1 MDLFKL
7 VGTIAID
14 TANAEKSLNDV
25 HKQVADTEKAVSEG
39 CDKVKQSS
47 EKAGNSATK
56 AGKTAEE
63 AGKKAKKAGEDAGKG
78 GRESEKSGNKWA
90 EFGKKIEKAGTK
102 VTGIGKKIEKAGDAV
117 GKVGKK
123 FAPLSAAAAGTLT
136 AVTKGASDFQN
147 GMAKMSTLFD
157 TSQVSVQKL
166 SKEFLN
172 LSNETG
178 KSAVEL
184 TEAGYQALSASVP
197 VEKLGGFIRTS
208 ANMAKVG
215 FTDTATSVDLLS
227 TAVNAYGLEADQADS
242 IANKL
247 VNTQNLGKTSVNE
260 LASSMGIVIPTAA
273 GMNVNLDQLCT
284 MYTLMTKQGIAT
296 AESTTY
302 MNSMLNELGD
312 SGTDVGKVLK
322 EKTGKSFQDLMKDG
336 KTTGDALK
344 ILKDYSKETGTAFN
358 ELWSSQEAGKAA
370 MALLNDS
377 AGDFNETMGSM
388 ANVADLVGQG
398 LEKMNTPSAK
408 MAKALNRIKNSGIE
422 LGSVLLTTV
431 APYVEQFTKKV
442 EELTE
447 KFNKMPDSQKKMV
460 LVMLAVVASISPVL
474 AIMGKLIKVFADG
487 PIAVGNLMKGFGKLQ
502 TAIAGINAPVVTIV
516 AVIAV
521 LVAAFTHLWN
531 TNENFRNNMI
541 AIWDQIRDKISSF
554 VDNVKERFAGLNI
567 SFADIV
573 SALKAIWDGFCEIL
587 APVFEGAFAALADT
601 ITTVCDVLIGIL
613 DTFIGLFTGNWE
625 QCWTGIQ
632 EVFGGIWEGIK
643 AVLTD
648 VLESLK
654 GVLDTFLGW
663 FGTDLDTAWADI
675 TATVESVWNGITDF
689 FTSVWEGIKNVFET
703 VVNGISDFLTSA
715 WESITSSIQNVWDGI
730 VNTVSAV
737 WETIKNVVQVGIMF
751 VGEIISAAIQI
762 ITIPWMFIWENC
774 KEYITAAWEFIKNAV
789 STALESISNTISD
802 IWNAIVGFISPILET
817 LKNVFVTIWQAIET
831 EVANSINRM
840 VSIITTVWSA
850 VSGTISAILSVIASI
865 FSTVW
870 NGITSVVSSVLST
883 IQSVVSSVLS
893 AMRGVVSSVLNAIL
907 STVKSI
913 MNSIKSTMTS
923 VWNGIKSVVS
933 SAINGIK
940 SVISSGLHVAGSVV
954 SSVLS
959 GIKSKFSSVWN
970 GIKSVV
976 SSAINHIKSAM
987 NFSWSLPKLKL
998 PHPKIEGKFSLD
1010 PPSVPHF
1017 SIDWYAKA
1025 MDAGMIMNRPTVFGY
1040 DAVSNKLMAGGEA
1053 GSETVVGTQSLMNMI
1068 QDAVNNSGNRDDGAI
1083 QALLEA
1089 IYNWMRNGGLYKLMI
1104 DVLTNGV
1111 ELEFDNREIARL
1123 VKKYA

>member
-78 GRESEKSGNKWA
+78 GQESEKSGNKWA

-197 VEKLGGFIRTS
+197 VEKLGSFIRTS

-260 LASSMGIVIPTAA
+260 LASSMGKVIPTAA

-344 ILKDYSKETGTAFN
+344 ILKDYSKETGKAFN
-358 ELWSSQEAGKAA
+358 ELWGSQEAGKAA

-502 TAIAGINAPVVTIV
+502 TAIAGINAPVVAIV

-541 AIWDQIRDKISSF
+541 AIWDQIRGKISSF
-554 VDNVKERFAGLNI
+554 VDNVKERFSGLNI
-567 SFADIV
+567 SFEDIV
-573 SALKAIWDGFCEIL
+573 STLKAIWDGFCEIL

-648 VLESLK
+648 VLEALK
-654 GVLDTFLGW
+654 GVIDTFLGW
-663 FGTDLDTAWADI
+663 FGTDLDTVWSEI
-675 TATVESVWNGITDF
+675 TSTVESVWNGIVDF
-689 FTSVWEGIKNVFET
+689 FASVW
-703 VVNGISDFLTSA
+703 NGITSA
-715 WESITSSIQNVWDGI
+715 ASS
-730 VNTVSAV
+730 A
-737 WETIKNVVQVGIMF
+737 WETIKNVITVAIMLI
-751 VGEIISAAIQI
+751 GEIISAAVQI
-762 ITIPWMFIWENC
+762 ISLPWRFIWENC
-774 KEYITAAWEFIKNAV
+774 KEYIIAAWETIKNV
-789 STALESISNTISD
+789 ISSALNTISSV
-802 IWNAIVGFISPILET
+802 ISAGWNAI
-817 LKNVFVTIWQAIET
+817 
-831 EVANSINRM
+831 
-840 VSIITTVWSA
+840 SA
-850 VSGTISAILSVIASI
+850 VVSPVIDTIINIVSSGWNLIS
-865 FSTVW
+865 
-870 NGITSVVSSVLST
+870 SVVSNVAQGIL
-883 IQSVVSSVLS
+883 
-893 AMRGVVSSVLNAIL
+893 GVVSSVW
-907 STVKSI
+907 
-913 MNSIKSTMTS
+913 NSIS
-923 VWNGIKSVVS
+923 GVVS
-933 SAINGIK
+933 SVMGTISSVMSSGWNAAKGVVTSAISGIR
-940 SVISSGLHVAGSVV
+940 SVISSGLHSASSVV

-959 GIKSKFSSVWN
+959 GIKSRFSNIWN
-970 GIKSVV
+970 GCKSVV

-1089 IYNWMRNGGLYKLMI
+1089 IYNWMRNGGLYTLLI
-1104 DVLTNGV
+1104 DALTNGV
-1111 ELEFDNREIARL
+1111 EVEFDNREIARL

>member
-14 TANAEKSLNDV
+14 TVNAEKSLNDV

-78 GRESEKSGNKWA
+78 GQESEKSGNKWA

-260 LASSMGIVIPTAA
+260 LASSMGKVIPTAA

-502 TAIAGINAPVVTIV
+502 TAIAGINAPVVAIV

-554 VDNVKERFAGLNI
+554 VDNVKERFSGLNI
-567 SFADIV
+567 SFEDIV
-573 SALKAIWDGFCEIL
+573 STLKAIWDGFCEIL
-587 APVFEGAFAALADT
+587 APVFEGAFVALADT

-648 VLESLK
+648 VLEALK
-654 GVLDTFLGW
+654 GVIDTFLGW
-663 FGTDLDTAWADI
+663 FGTDLDTVWSEI
-675 TATVESVWNGITDF
+675 TSTVESVWNGIVDF
-689 FTSVWEGIKNVFET
+689 FASVWNEI
-703 VVNGISDFLTSA
+703 TSA
-715 WESITSSIQNVWDGI
+715 ASS
-730 VNTVSAV
+730 A
-737 WETIKNVVQVGIMF
+737 WETIKNVITVAIMLI
-751 VGEIISAAIQI
+751 GEIISAAVQI
-762 ITIPWMFIWENC
+762 ISLPWRFIWENC
-774 KEYITAAWEFIKNAV
+774 KEYIIAAWETIKNV
-789 STALESISNTISD
+789 ISSALNTISSV
-802 IWNAIVGFISPILET
+802 ISAGWNAI
-817 LKNVFVTIWQAIET
+817 
-831 EVANSINRM
+831 
-840 VSIITTVWSA
+840 SA
-850 VSGTISAILSVIASI
+850 VVSPVIDTIINIVSSGWNLIS
-865 FSTVW
+865 
-870 NGITSVVSSVLST
+870 SVVSNVAQGIL
-883 IQSVVSSVLS
+883 
-893 AMRGVVSSVLNAIL
+893 GVVSSVW
-907 STVKSI
+907 
-913 MNSIKSTMTS
+913 NSIS
-923 VWNGIKSVVS
+923 GVVS
-933 SAINGIK
+933 SVMGTISSVMSSGWNAAKGVVTSAISGIR
-940 SVISSGLHVAGSVV
+940 SVISSGLHSASSVV

-959 GIKSKFSSVWN
+959 GIKSRFSNIWN
-970 GIKSVV
+970 GCKSVV

-1089 IYNWMRNGGLYKLMI
+1089 IYNWMRNGGLYTLLI
-1104 DVLTNGV
+1104 DALTNGV
-1111 ELEFDNREIARL
+1111 EVEFDNREIARL

>member
-78 GRESEKSGNKWA
+78 GQESEKSGNKWA

-157 TSQVSVQKL
+157 TSQVSVKKL

-260 LASSMGIVIPTAA
+260 LASSMGKVIPTAA

-388 ANVADLVGQG
+388 AKVADLVGQG

-502 TAIAGINAPVVTIV
+502 TAIAGINAPVLTIV

-521 LVAAFTHLWN
+521 LVSAFTHLWN

-648 VLESLK
+648 VLEALK
-654 GVLDTFLGW
+654 GVIDTFLGW
-663 FGTDLDTAWADI
+663 FGTDLDTVWSEI
-675 TATVESVWNGITDF
+675 TSTVESVWNGIVDF
-689 FTSVWEGIKNVFET
+689 FASVWNEI
-703 VVNGISDFLTSA
+703 TSA
-715 WESITSSIQNVWDGI
+715 ASS
-730 VNTVSAV
+730 A
-737 WETIKNVVQVGIMF
+737 WETIKNVITVAIMLI
-751 VGEIISAAIQI
+751 GEIISAAVQI
-762 ITIPWMFIWENC
+762 ISLPWRFIWENC
-774 KEYITAAWEFIKNAV
+774 KEYIIAAWETIKNV
-789 STALESISNTISD
+789 ISSALNTISSV
-802 IWNAIVGFISPILET
+802 ISAGWNAI
-817 LKNVFVTIWQAIET
+817 
-831 EVANSINRM
+831 
-840 VSIITTVWSA
+840 SA
-850 VSGTISAILSVIASI
+850 VVTPVIDTIINIVSSGWNLIS
-865 FSTVW
+865 
-870 NGITSVVSSVLST
+870 SVVSNVAQGIL
-883 IQSVVSSVLS
+883 
-893 AMRGVVSSVLNAIL
+893 GVVSSVW
-907 STVKSI
+907 
-913 MNSIKSTMTS
+913 NSIS
-923 VWNGIKSVVS
+923 GVVS
-933 SAINGIK
+933 SVMGTISSVMSSGWNAAKGVVTSAISGIR
-940 SVISSGLHVAGSVV
+940 SVISSGLHSASSVV

-959 GIKSKFSSVWN
+959 GIKSRFSNIWN
-970 GIKSVV
+970 GCKSVV

-1025 MDAGMIMNRPTVFGY
+1025 MDAGMIMNKPTVFGY
-1040 DAVSNKLMAGGEA
+1040 DAVSNSFMAGGEA

-1068 QDAVNNSGNRDDGAI
+1068 QDAVNNSGNRDDGAV
-1083 QALLEA
+1083 QTLLEA

-1111 ELEFDNREIARL
+1111 ELELDNREIARL
-1123 VKKYA
+1123 VRKYA

>member
-260 LASSMGIVIPTAA
+260 LASSMGKVIPTAA

-431 APYVEQFTKKV
+431 APYIEQFTKKV

-487 PIAVGNLMKGFGKLQ
+487 PIAVLLSESG
-502 TAIAGINAPVVTIV
+502 
-516 AVIAV
+516 VI
-521 LVAAFTHLWN
+521 LCN
-531 TNENFRNNMI
+531 
-541 AIWDQIRDKISSF
+541 Q
-554 VDNVKERFAGLNI
+554 
-567 SFADIV
+567 
-573 SALKAIWDGFCEIL
+573 
-587 APVFEGAFAALADT
+587 
-601 ITTVCDVLIGIL
+601 
-613 DTFIGLFTGNWE
+613 
-625 QCWTGIQ
+625 
-632 EVFGGIWEGIK
+632 
-643 AVLTD
+643 
-648 VLESLK
+648 
-654 GVLDTFLGW
+654 
-663 FGTDLDTAWADI
+663 
-675 TATVESVWNGITDF
+675 
-689 FTSVWEGIKNVFET
+689 
-703 VVNGISDFLTSA
+703 
-715 WESITSSIQNVWDGI
+715 
-730 VNTVSAV
+730 
-737 WETIKNVVQVGIMF
+737 
-751 VGEIISAAIQI
+751 
-762 ITIPWMFIWENC
+762 
-774 KEYITAAWEFIKNAV
+774 
-789 STALESISNTISD
+789 
-802 IWNAIVGFISPILET
+802 
-817 LKNVFVTIWQAIET
+817 
-831 EVANSINRM
+831 
-840 VSIITTVWSA
+840 
-850 VSGTISAILSVIASI
+850 
-865 FSTVW
+865 
-870 NGITSVVSSVLST
+870 
-883 IQSVVSSVLS
+883 
-893 AMRGVVSSVLNAIL
+893 
-907 STVKSI
+907 
-913 MNSIKSTMTS
+913 
-923 VWNGIKSVVS
+923 
-933 SAINGIK
+933 
-940 SVISSGLHVAGSVV
+940 
-954 SSVLS
+954 
-959 GIKSKFSSVWN
+959 
-970 GIKSVV
+970 
-976 SSAINHIKSAM
+976 
-987 NFSWSLPKLKL
+987 
-998 PHPKIEGKFSLD
+998 
-1010 PPSVPHF
+1010 
-1017 SIDWYAKA
+1017 
-1025 MDAGMIMNRPTVFGY
+1025 
-1040 DAVSNKLMAGGEA
+1040 
-1053 GSETVVGTQSLMNMI
+1053 
-1068 QDAVNNSGNRDDGAI
+1068 
-1083 QALLEA
+1083 
-1089 IYNWMRNGGLYKLMI
+1089 
-1104 DVLTNGV
+1104 
-1111 ELEFDNREIARL
+1111 
-1123 VKKYA
+1123 

>member
-78 GRESEKSGNKWA
+78 GQESEKSGNKWA

-260 LASSMGIVIPTAA
+260 LASSMGKVIPTAA

-502 TAIAGINAPVVTIV
+502 TAIAGINAPVVAIV

-521 LVAAFTHLWN
+521 LVSAFTHLWN

-554 VDNVKERFAGLNI
+554 VDNVKERFSGLNI
-567 SFADIV
+567 SFEDIV
-573 SALKAIWDGFCEIL
+573 STLKVIWDGFCEIL
-587 APVFEGAFAALADT
+587 APVFESAFAALADT

-648 VLESLK
+648 VLEALK
-654 GVLDTFLGW
+654 GVIDTFLGW
-663 FGTDLDTAWADI
+663 FGTDLDTVWSEI
-675 TATVESVWNGITDF
+675 TSTVESVWNGIVDF
-689 FTSVWEGIKNVFET
+689 FASVWNEI
-703 VVNGISDFLTSA
+703 TSA
-715 WESITSSIQNVWDGI
+715 ASS
-730 VNTVSAV
+730 A
-737 WETIKNVVQVGIMF
+737 WETIKNVITVAIMLI
-751 VGEIISAAIQI
+751 GEIISAAVQI
-762 ITIPWMFIWENC
+762 ISLPWRFIWENC
-774 KEYITAAWEFIKNAV
+774 KEYIIAAWETIKNAI
-789 STALESISNTISD
+789 SSALNTISSV
-802 IWNAIVGFISPILET
+802 ISAGWNAI
-817 LKNVFVTIWQAIET
+817 
-831 EVANSINRM
+831 
-840 VSIITTVWSA
+840 SA
-850 VSGTISAILSVIASI
+850 VVSPVIDTIINIVSSGWNLIS
-865 FSTVW
+865 
-870 NGITSVVSSVLST
+870 SVVSNVAQGIL
-883 IQSVVSSVLS
+883 
-893 AMRGVVSSVLNAIL
+893 GVVSSVW
-907 STVKSI
+907 
-913 MNSIKSTMTS
+913 NSIS
-923 VWNGIKSVVS
+923 GVVS
-933 SAINGIK
+933 SVMGTISSVMSSGWNAAKGVVTSAISGIR
-940 SVISSGLHVAGSVV
+940 SVISSGLHSASSVV

-959 GIKSKFSSVWN
+959 GIKSRFSNIWN
-970 GIKSVV
+970 GCKSVV

-1089 IYNWMRNGGLYKLMI
+1089 IYNWMRNGGLYTLLI
-1104 DVLTNGV
+1104 DALTNGV
-1111 ELEFDNREIARL
+1111 EVEFDNREIARL

>member
-47 EKAGNSATK
+47 EKAGNSAAK

-227 TAVNAYGLEADQADS
+227 TAVNAYGLEADQADN

-260 LASSMGIVIPTAA
+260 LASSMGKVIPTAA

-344 ILKDYSKETGTAFN
+344 ILKDYSKETGKAFN
-358 ELWSSQEAGKAA
+358 ELWGSQEAGKAA

-502 TAIAGINAPVVTIV
+502 TAIAGINAPVVAIV

-541 AIWDQIRDKISSF
+541 AIWNQIRDKISSF
-554 VDNVKERFAGLNI
+554 VDNVKERFSGLNI
-567 SFADIV
+567 SFEDIV
-573 SALKAIWDGFCEIL
+573 STLKAIWDGFCEIL

-648 VLESLK
+648 VLEALK
-654 GVLDTFLGW
+654 GVIDTFLGW
-663 FGTDLDTAWADI
+663 FGTDLDTVWSEI
-675 TATVESVWNGITDF
+675 TSTVESVWNGIVDF
-689 FTSVWEGIKNVFET
+689 FASVWNEI
-703 VVNGISDFLTSA
+703 TSA
-715 WESITSSIQNVWDGI
+715 ASS
-730 VNTVSAV
+730 A
-737 WETIKNVVQVGIMF
+737 WETIKNVITVAIMLI
-751 VGEIISAAIQI
+751 GEIISAAVQI
-762 ITIPWMFIWENC
+762 ISLPWRFIWENC
-774 KEYITAAWEFIKNAV
+774 KEYIIAAWETIKNV
-789 STALESISNTISD
+789 ISSALNTISSV
-802 IWNAIVGFISPILET
+802 ISAGWNAI
-817 LKNVFVTIWQAIET
+817 
-831 EVANSINRM
+831 
-840 VSIITTVWSA
+840 SA
-850 VSGTISAILSVIASI
+850 VVSPVIDTIINIVSSGWNLIS
-865 FSTVW
+865 
-870 NGITSVVSSVLST
+870 SVVSNVARGIL
-883 IQSVVSSVLS
+883 
-893 AMRGVVSSVLNAIL
+893 GVVSSVW
-907 STVKSI
+907 
-913 MNSIKSTMTS
+913 NSIS
-923 VWNGIKSVVS
+923 GVVS
-933 SAINGIK
+933 SVMGTISSVMSSGWNAAKGVVTSAISGIR
-940 SVISSGLHVAGSVV
+940 SVISSGLHAASSVV

-959 GIKSKFSSVWN
+959 GIKSKFSSIWE
-970 GIKSVV
+970 GCKSVV

-1089 IYNWMRNGGLYKLMI
+1089 IYNWMRNGGLYTLLI
-1104 DVLTNGV
+1104 DALTNGV
-1111 ELEFDNREIARL
+1111 EVEFDNREIARL

>member
-25 HKQVADTEKAVSEG
+25 HKQVSDTEKAVSEG
-39 CDKVKQSS
+39 CDKVEQSS
-47 EKAGNSATK
+47 EKAGNSAEK
-56 AGKTAEE
+56 AGKKAEE
-63 AGKKAKKAGEDAGKG
+63 AGKKAKKSGEDAGKG
-78 GRESEKSGNKWA
+78 GEESEKSGNKWV
-90 EFGKKIEKAGTK
+90 EFGKKVEKAGTK
-102 VTGIGKKIEKAGDAV
+102 VTGIGKKIEKAGDTV

-260 LASSMGIVIPTAA
+260 LASSMGKVIPTAA

-408 MAKALNRIKNSGIE
+408 MAKAFNRIKNSGIE

-502 TAIAGINAPVVTIV
+502 TAIAGINAPVVAIV

-554 VDNVKERFAGLNI
+554 VDNVKERFSGLNI
-567 SFADIV
+567 SFEDIV
-573 SALKAIWDGFCEIL
+573 STLKAIWDGFCEIL

-648 VLESLK
+648 VLEALK
-654 GVLDTFLGW
+654 GVIDTFLGW
-663 FGTDLDTAWADI
+663 FGTDLDTVWSEI
-675 TATVESVWNGITDF
+675 TSTVESVWNGIVDF
-689 FTSVWEGIKNVFET
+689 FASVWNEI
-703 VVNGISDFLTSA
+703 TSA
-715 WESITSSIQNVWDGI
+715 ASS
-730 VNTVSAV
+730 A
-737 WETIKNVVQVGIMF
+737 WETIKNVITVAIMLI
-751 VGEIISAAIQI
+751 GEIISAAVQI
-762 ITIPWMFIWENC
+762 ISLPWRFIWENC
-774 KEYITAAWEFIKNAV
+774 KEYIIAAWETIKNV
-789 STALESISNTISD
+789 ISSALNTISSV
-802 IWNAIVGFISPILET
+802 ISAGWNAI
-817 LKNVFVTIWQAIET
+817 
-831 EVANSINRM
+831 
-840 VSIITTVWSA
+840 SA
-850 VSGTISAILSVIASI
+850 VVSPVIDTIINIVSSGWNLIS
-865 FSTVW
+865 
-870 NGITSVVSSVLST
+870 SVVSNIAQGIL
-883 IQSVVSSVLS
+883 
-893 AMRGVVSSVLNAIL
+893 GVVSSVW
-907 STVKSI
+907 
-913 MNSIKSTMTS
+913 NSIS
-923 VWNGIKSVVS
+923 GVVS
-933 SAINGIK
+933 SVMGTISSVMSSGWNAAKGVVTSAISGIR
-940 SVISSGLHVAGSVV
+940 SVISSGLHSASSVV

-959 GIKSKFSSVWN
+959 GIKSRFSNIWN
-970 GIKSVV
+970 GCKDIVKNVIATIKG
-976 SSAINHIKSAM
+976 AM

-1089 IYNWMRNGGLYKLMI
+1089 IYNWMRNGGLYTLLI
-1104 DVLTNGV
+1104 DALTNGV
-1111 ELEFDNREIARL
+1111 EVEFDNREIARL

>member
-78 GRESEKSGNKWA
+78 GQESEKSGNKWA

-260 LASSMGIVIPTAA
+260 LASSMGKVIPTAA

-408 MAKALNRIKNSGIE
+408 MAKAINRIKNSGIE

-447 KFNKMPDSQKKMV
+447 KFNKMPDSQKKIV

-554 VDNVKERFAGLNI
+554 VDNVKERFSGLNI
-567 SFADIV
+567 SFGDIV
-573 SALKAIWDGFCEIL
+573 STLKAIWDGFCEIL

-648 VLESLK
+648 VLEALK
-654 GVLDTFLGW
+654 GVIDTFLGW
-663 FGTDLDTAWADI
+663 FGTDLDTVWSEI
-675 TATVESVWNGITDF
+675 TSTVESVWNGIVDF
-689 FTSVWEGIKNVFET
+689 FASVWNEI
-703 VVNGISDFLTSA
+703 TSA
-715 WESITSSIQNVWDGI
+715 ASS
-730 VNTVSAV
+730 A
-737 WETIKNVVQVGIMF
+737 WETIKNVITVAIMLI
-751 VGEIISAAIQI
+751 GEIISAAVQI
-762 ITIPWMFIWENC
+762 ISLPWRFIWENC
-774 KEYITAAWEFIKNAV
+774 KEYIIAAWETIKNV
-789 STALESISNTISD
+789 ISSALNTISSV
-802 IWNAIVGFISPILET
+802 ISAGWNAI
-817 LKNVFVTIWQAIET
+817 
-831 EVANSINRM
+831 
-840 VSIITTVWSA
+840 SA
-850 VSGTISAILSVIASI
+850 VVSPVIDTIINIVSSGWNLIS
-865 FSTVW
+865 
-870 NGITSVVSSVLST
+870 SVVSNVARGIL
-883 IQSVVSSVLS
+883 
-893 AMRGVVSSVLNAIL
+893 GVVSSVW
-907 STVKSI
+907 
-913 MNSIKSTMTS
+913 NSIS
-923 VWNGIKSVVS
+923 GVVS
-933 SAINGIK
+933 SVMGTISSVMSSGWNAAKGVVTSAISGIR
-940 SVISSGLHVAGSVV
+940 SVISSGLHAASSVV

-959 GIKSKFSSVWN
+959 GIKSKFSSIWE
-970 GIKSVV
+970 GCKSVV

-1089 IYNWMRNGGLYKLMI
+1089 IYNWMRNGGLYTLLI
-1104 DVLTNGV
+1104 DALTNGV
-1111 ELEFDNREIARL
+1111 EVEFDNREIARL

>member
-260 LASSMGIVIPTAA
+260 LASSMGKVIPTAA

-344 ILKDYSKETGTAFN
+344 ILKDYSKETEQHSMNYGAVRKP
-358 ELWSSQEAGKAA
+358 ERLLWHS
-370 MALLNDS
+370 
-377 AGDFNETMGSM
+377 
-388 ANVADLVGQG
+388 
-398 LEKMNTPSAK
+398 
-408 MAKALNRIKNSGIE
+408 
-422 LGSVLLTTV
+422 
-431 APYVEQFTKKV
+431 
-442 EELTE
+442 
-447 KFNKMPDSQKKMV
+447 
-460 LVMLAVVASISPVL
+460 
-474 AIMGKLIKVFADG
+474 
-487 PIAVGNLMKGFGKLQ
+487 
-502 TAIAGINAPVVTIV
+502 
-516 AVIAV
+516 
-521 LVAAFTHLWN
+521 
-531 TNENFRNNMI
+531 
-541 AIWDQIRDKISSF
+541 
-554 VDNVKERFAGLNI
+554 
-567 SFADIV
+567 
-573 SALKAIWDGFCEIL
+573 
-587 APVFEGAFAALADT
+587 
-601 ITTVCDVLIGIL
+601 
-613 DTFIGLFTGNWE
+613 
-625 QCWTGIQ
+625 
-632 EVFGGIWEGIK
+632 
-643 AVLTD
+643 
-648 VLESLK
+648 
-654 GVLDTFLGW
+654 
-663 FGTDLDTAWADI
+663 
-675 TATVESVWNGITDF
+675 
-689 FTSVWEGIKNVFET
+689 
-703 VVNGISDFLTSA
+703 
-715 WESITSSIQNVWDGI
+715 
-730 VNTVSAV
+730 
-737 WETIKNVVQVGIMF
+737 
-751 VGEIISAAIQI
+751 
-762 ITIPWMFIWENC
+762 
-774 KEYITAAWEFIKNAV
+774 
-789 STALESISNTISD
+789 
-802 IWNAIVGFISPILET
+802 
-817 LKNVFVTIWQAIET
+817 
-831 EVANSINRM
+831 
-840 VSIITTVWSA
+840 
-850 VSGTISAILSVIASI
+850 
-865 FSTVW
+865 
-870 NGITSVVSSVLST
+870 
-883 IQSVVSSVLS
+883 
-893 AMRGVVSSVLNAIL
+893 
-907 STVKSI
+907 
-913 MNSIKSTMTS
+913 
-923 VWNGIKSVVS
+923 
-933 SAINGIK
+933 
-940 SVISSGLHVAGSVV
+940 
-954 SSVLS
+954 
-959 GIKSKFSSVWN
+959 
-970 GIKSVV
+970 
-976 SSAINHIKSAM
+976 
-987 NFSWSLPKLKL
+987 
-998 PHPKIEGKFSLD
+998 
-1010 PPSVPHF
+1010 
-1017 SIDWYAKA
+1017 
-1025 MDAGMIMNRPTVFGY
+1025 
-1040 DAVSNKLMAGGEA
+1040 
-1053 GSETVVGTQSLMNMI
+1053 
-1068 QDAVNNSGNRDDGAI
+1068 
-1083 QALLEA
+1083 
-1089 IYNWMRNGGLYKLMI
+1089 
-1104 DVLTNGV
+1104 
-1111 ELEFDNREIARL
+1111 
-1123 VKKYA
+1123 

>member
-78 GRESEKSGNKWA
+78 GQESEKSGNKWD

-260 LASSMGIVIPTAA
+260 LASSMGKVIPTAA

-358 ELWSSQEAGKAA
+358 ELWGSQEAGKAA

-502 TAIAGINAPVVTIV
+502 TAIAGINAPVVAIV

-541 AIWDQIRDKISSF
+541 AIWDQIRGKISSF
-554 VDNVKERFAGLNI
+554 VDNVKERFSGLNI
-567 SFADIV
+567 SFEDIV
-573 SALKAIWDGFCEIL
+573 STLKAIWDGFCEIL

-648 VLESLK
+648 VLEALK
-654 GVLDTFLGW
+654 GVIDTFLGW
-663 FGTDLDTAWADI
+663 FGTDLDTVWSEI
-675 TATVESVWNGITDF
+675 TSTVESVWNGIVDF
-689 FTSVWEGIKNVFET
+689 FASVW
-703 VVNGISDFLTSA
+703 NGITSA
-715 WESITSSIQNVWDGI
+715 ASS
-730 VNTVSAV
+730 A
-737 WETIKNVVQVGIMF
+737 WETIKNVITVAIMLI
-751 VGEIISAAIQI
+751 GEIISAAVQI
-762 ITIPWMFIWENC
+762 ISLPWRFIWENC
-774 KEYITAAWEFIKNAV
+774 KEYIIAAWETIKNV
-789 STALESISNTISD
+789 ISSALNTISSV
-802 IWNAIVGFISPILET
+802 ISAGWNAI
-817 LKNVFVTIWQAIET
+817 
-831 EVANSINRM
+831 
-840 VSIITTVWSA
+840 SA
-850 VSGTISAILSVIASI
+850 VVTPVIDTIINIVSSGWNLIS
-865 FSTVW
+865 
-870 NGITSVVSSVLST
+870 SVVSNVAQGIL
-883 IQSVVSSVLS
+883 
-893 AMRGVVSSVLNAIL
+893 GVVSSVW
-907 STVKSI
+907 
-913 MNSIKSTMTS
+913 NSIS
-923 VWNGIKSVVS
+923 GVVS
-933 SAINGIK
+933 SVMGTISSVMSSGWNAAKGVVTSAISGIR
-940 SVISSGLHVAGSVV
+940 SVISSGLHSASSVV

-959 GIKSKFSSVWN
+959 GIKSRFSNIWN
-970 GIKSVV
+970 GCKSVV

-1025 MDAGMIMNRPTVFGY
+1025 MDAGMIMNKPTVFGY
-1040 DAVSNKLMAGGEA
+1040 DAVSNSFMAGGEA

-1068 QDAVNNSGNRDDGAI
+1068 QDAVNNSGNRDDGAV
-1083 QALLEA
+1083 QTLLEA

-1111 ELEFDNREIARL
+1111 ELELDNREIARL
-1123 VKKYA
+1123 VRKYA

>member
-39 CDKVKQSS
+39 CDKVKQST
-47 EKAGNSATK
+47 EKVGDSLEET
-56 AGKTAEE
+56 GKTIEE
-63 AGKKAKKAGEDAGKG
+63 TEKKTKKS
-78 GRESEKSGNKWA
+78 REETEKSSKETEKSGNKWA
-90 EFGKKIEKAGTK
+90 EFGKKAESAGTK
-102 VTGIGKKIEKAGDAV
+102 VAGIGKKIASAGDAV
-117 GKVGKK
+117 GKLGKK
-123 FAPLSAAAAGTLT
+123 FAPLSVAATGALT

-157 TSQVSVQKL
+157 TSQVSVQNL

-197 VEKLGGFIRTS
+197 VEKLGNFIRTS

-215 FTDTATSVDLLS
+215 FTDAATSVDLLS

-260 LASSMGIVIPTAA
+260 LASSMGKVIPTAA

-336 KTTGDALK
+336 MTTGDALK
-344 ILKDYSKETGTAFN
+344 VLKQYSEETGTAFN

-398 LEKMNTPSAK
+398 LEKMDTPSAK
-408 MAKALNRIKNSGIE
+408 MAKAFNRIKNSGIE

-431 APYVEQFTKKV
+431 APYVEQFAKKV
-442 EELTE
+442 EEVTT
-447 KFNKMPDSQKKMV
+447 KFNEMPDSQKKMI

-474 AIMGKLIKVFADG
+474 TIMGKLIKVFADG
-487 PIAVGNLMKGFGKLQ
+487 PIAVGNLIKWFGKLQ
-502 TAIAGINAPVVTIV
+502 TAIAGINAPVVAIV

-567 SFADIV
+567 SFEDIV
-573 SALKAIWDGFCEIL
+573 NTLKAIWNGFCEIL
-587 APVFEGAFAALADT
+587 APVFEGAFAALADI
-601 ITTVCDVLIGIL
+601 ITTVCDVLIGVL

-625 QCWTGIQ
+625 QCWNGIQ
-632 EVFGGIWEGIK
+632 EIFGGIWEGIK

-648 VLESLK
+648 ALEALK
-654 GVLDTFLGW
+654 GVIDTFLGW
-663 FGTDLDTAWADI
+663 FGTDLDTVWSDI
-675 TATVESVWNGITDF
+675 TSTIESVWNGIVDF
-689 FTSVWEGIKNVFET
+689 FTSIWEGITNAA
-703 VVNGISDFLTSA
+703 SSA
-715 WESITSSIQNVWDGI
+715 
-730 VNTVSAV
+730 
-737 WETIKNVVQVGIMF
+737 WETIKNVITVGVMLI
-751 VGEIISAAIQI
+751 GEIISAAVQI
-762 ITIPWMFIWENC
+762 ITLPWQFIWENC
-774 KEYITAAWEFIKNAV
+774 KEYIIAAWEV
-789 STALESISNTISD
+789 
-802 IWNAIVGFISPILET
+802 
-817 LKNVFVTIWQAIET
+817 
-831 EVANSINRM
+831 
-840 VSIITTVWSA
+840 
-850 VSGTISAILSVIASI
+850 
-865 FSTVW
+865 
-870 NGITSVVSSVLST
+870 
-883 IQSVVSSVLS
+883 
-893 AMRGVVSSVLNAIL
+893 
-907 STVKSI
+907 
-913 MNSIKSTMTS
+913 
-923 VWNGIKSVVS
+923 IKSVVS
-933 SAINGIK
+933 SALSAISSVISVVWNAISGVISSVLGVIQGAVSSVWNAIRGVIASVLGAILAVVSSIWHSISSTISSVMGTIRNVMSSGWNAVKSVVSSVINGIK
-940 SVISSGLHVAGSVV
+940 SVISSGLHAASSTV
-954 SSVLS
+954 SSVLGS
-959 GIKSKFSSVWN
+959 IKSKFSSIWN
-970 GIKSVV
+970 ECKSVASSAISHIKSV
-976 SSAINHIKSAM
+976 M

-998 PHPKIEGKFSLD
+998 PHFSISGSFSLN

-1017 SIDWYAKA
+1017 GIDWYKKA
-1025 MDAGMIMNRPTVFGY
+1025 MDNAMLLDRPTVFGY
-1040 DAVSNKLMAGGEA
+1040 SAASGKYLAGGEA
-1053 GSETVVGTQSLMNMI
+1053 GQEVVAGSSTLMSMI
-1068 QDAVNNSGNRDDGAI
+1068 QDAVATQNGSIEALLQRILEVLMQYFPDILDAMDRDIVLDDGTI
-1083 QALLEA
+1083 VGRFDKRMG
-1089 IYNWMRNGGLYKLMI
+1089 IITGRKGRRN
-1104 DVLTNGV
+1104 
-1111 ELEFDNREIARL
+1111 
-1123 VKKYA
+1123 

>member
-78 GRESEKSGNKWA
+78 GQESEKSGNKWA

-260 LASSMGIVIPTAA
+260 LASSMGKVIPTAA

-502 TAIAGINAPVVTIV
+502 TAIAGINAPVVAIV

-521 LVAAFTHLWN
+521 LVATFTHLWN

-554 VDNVKERFAGLNI
+554 VDNVKERFSGLNI
-567 SFADIV
+567 SFEDIV
-573 SALKAIWDGFCEIL
+573 STLKVIWDGFCEIL
-587 APVFEGAFAALADT
+587 APVFESAFAALADT

-648 VLESLK
+648 VLEALK
-654 GVLDTFLGW
+654 GVIDTFLGW
-663 FGTDLDTAWADI
+663 FGTDLDTVWSEI
-675 TATVESVWNGITDF
+675 TSTVESVWNGIVDF
-689 FTSVWEGIKNVFET
+689 FASVWNEI
-703 VVNGISDFLTSA
+703 TSA
-715 WESITSSIQNVWDGI
+715 ASS
-730 VNTVSAV
+730 A
-737 WETIKNVVQVGIMF
+737 WETIKNVITVAIMLI
-751 VGEIISAAIQI
+751 GEIISAAVQI
-762 ITIPWMFIWENC
+762 ISLPWRFIWENC
-774 KEYITAAWEFIKNAV
+774 KEYIIAAWETIKNAI
-789 STALESISNTISD
+789 SSALNTISSV
-802 IWNAIVGFISPILET
+802 ISAGWNAI
-817 LKNVFVTIWQAIET
+817 
-831 EVANSINRM
+831 
-840 VSIITTVWSA
+840 SA
-850 VSGTISAILSVIASI
+850 VVSPVIDTIINIVSSGWNLIS
-865 FSTVW
+865 
-870 NGITSVVSSVLST
+870 SVVSNVAQGIL
-883 IQSVVSSVLS
+883 
-893 AMRGVVSSVLNAIL
+893 GVVSSVW
-907 STVKSI
+907 
-913 MNSIKSTMTS
+913 NSIS
-923 VWNGIKSVVS
+923 GVVS
-933 SAINGIK
+933 SVMGTISSVMSSGWNAAKGVVTSAISGIR
-940 SVISSGLHVAGSVV
+940 SVISSGLHSASSVV

-959 GIKSKFSSVWN
+959 GIKSRFSNIWN
-970 GIKSVV
+970 GCKSVV

-1089 IYNWMRNGGLYKLMI
+1089 IYNWMRNGGLYTLLI
-1104 DVLTNGV
+1104 DALTNGV
-1111 ELEFDNREIARL
+1111 EVEFDNREIARL

>member
-227 TAVNAYGLEADQADS
+227 TAVNAYGLEADQADN

-260 LASSMGIVIPTAA
+260 LASSMGKVIPTAA

-502 TAIAGINAPVVTIV
+502 TAIAGINAPVLAIV

-521 LVAAFTHLWN
+521 LVSAFTHLWN

-648 VLESLK
+648 VLEALK
-654 GVLDTFLGW
+654 GVIDTFLGW
-663 FGTDLDTAWADI
+663 FGTDLDTVWLEI
-675 TATVESVWNGITDF
+675 TSTVESVWNGIVDF
-689 FTSVWEGIKNVFET
+689 FASVWNEI
-703 VVNGISDFLTSA
+703 TSA
-715 WESITSSIQNVWDGI
+715 ASS
-730 VNTVSAV
+730 A
-737 WETIKNVVQVGIMF
+737 WETIKNVITVAIMLI
-751 VGEIISAAIQI
+751 GEIISAAVQI
-762 ITIPWMFIWENC
+762 ISLPWRFIWENC
-774 KEYITAAWEFIKNAV
+774 KEYIIAAWETIKNV
-789 STALESISNTISD
+789 ISSALNTISSV
-802 IWNAIVGFISPILET
+802 ISAGWNAI
-817 LKNVFVTIWQAIET
+817 
-831 EVANSINRM
+831 
-840 VSIITTVWSA
+840 SA
-850 VSGTISAILSVIASI
+850 VVSPVIDTIINIVSSGWNLIS
-865 FSTVW
+865 
-870 NGITSVVSSVLST
+870 SVVSNVAQGIL
-883 IQSVVSSVLS
+883 
-893 AMRGVVSSVLNAIL
+893 GVVSSVW
-907 STVKSI
+907 
-913 MNSIKSTMTS
+913 NSIS
-923 VWNGIKSVVS
+923 GVVS
-933 SAINGIK
+933 SVMGTISSVMSSGWNAAKGVVTSAISGIR
-940 SVISSGLHVAGSVV
+940 SVISSGLHSASSVV

-959 GIKSKFSSVWN
+959 GIKSRFSNIWN
-970 GIKSVV
+970 GCKSVV

>member
-78 GRESEKSGNKWA
+78 GQESEKSGNKWA

-260 LASSMGIVIPTAA
+260 LASSMGKVIPTAA

-567 SFADIV
+567 SFTDIV

-648 VLESLK
+648 VLEALK
-654 GVLDTFLGW
+654 GVIDTFLGW
-663 FGTDLDTAWADI
+663 FGTDLDTVWSEI
-675 TATVESVWNGITDF
+675 TSMVESVWNGIVDF
-689 FTSVWEGIKNVFET
+689 FASVWNEI
-703 VVNGISDFLTSA
+703 TSA
-715 WESITSSIQNVWDGI
+715 ASS
-730 VNTVSAV
+730 A
-737 WETIKNVVQVGIMF
+737 WETIKNVITVAIMLI
-751 VGEIISAAIQI
+751 GEIISAAVQI
-762 ITIPWMFIWENC
+762 ISLPWRFIWENC
-774 KEYITAAWEFIKNAV
+774 KEYIIAAWETIKNV
-789 STALESISNTISD
+789 ISSALNTISSV
-802 IWNAIVGFISPILET
+802 ISAGRNAI
-817 LKNVFVTIWQAIET
+817 
-831 EVANSINRM
+831 
-840 VSIITTVWSA
+840 SA
-850 VSGTISAILSVIASI
+850 VVSPVIDTIINIVSSGWNLIS
-865 FSTVW
+865 
-870 NGITSVVSSVLST
+870 SVVSNVAQGIL
-883 IQSVVSSVLS
+883 
-893 AMRGVVSSVLNAIL
+893 GVVSSVW
-907 STVKSI
+907 
-913 MNSIKSTMTS
+913 NSIS
-923 VWNGIKSVVS
+923 GVVS
-933 SAINGIK
+933 SVMGTISSVMSSGWNAAKGVVTSAISGIR
-940 SVISSGLHVAGSVV
+940 SVISSGLHSASSVV

-959 GIKSKFSSVWN
+959 GIKSRFSNIWN
-970 GIKSVV
+970 GCKSVV

-1089 IYNWMRNGGLYKLMI
+1089 IYNWMRNGGLYTLLI
-1104 DVLTNGV
+1104 DALTNGV
-1111 ELEFDNREIARL
+1111 EVEFDNREIARL

>member
-78 GRESEKSGNKWA
+78 GQESEKSGNKWA

-260 LASSMGIVIPTAA
+260 LASSMGKVIPTAA

-431 APYVEQFTKKV
+431 APYIEQFTKKV

-502 TAIAGINAPVVTIV
+502 TAIAGINAPVVAIV

-554 VDNVKERFAGLNI
+554 VDNVKERFSGLNI
-567 SFADIV
+567 SFEDIV
-573 SALKAIWDGFCEIL
+573 STLKAIWDGFCEIL

-648 VLESLK
+648 VLEALK
-654 GVLDTFLGW
+654 GVIDTFLGW
-663 FGTDLDTAWADI
+663 FGTDLDTVWSEI
-675 TATVESVWNGITDF
+675 TSTVESVWNGIVDF
-689 FTSVWEGIKNVFET
+689 FASVW
-703 VVNGISDFLTSA
+703 NGITSA
-715 WESITSSIQNVWDGI
+715 ASS
-730 VNTVSAV
+730 A
-737 WETIKNVVQVGIMF
+737 WETIKNVITVAIMLI
-751 VGEIISAAIQI
+751 GEIISAAVQI
-762 ITIPWMFIWENC
+762 ISFPWRFIWENC
-774 KEYITAAWEFIKNAV
+774 KEYIIAAWETIKNV
-789 STALESISNTISD
+789 ISSALNTISSV
-802 IWNAIVGFISPILET
+802 ISAGWNAI
-817 LKNVFVTIWQAIET
+817 
-831 EVANSINRM
+831 
-840 VSIITTVWSA
+840 SA
-850 VSGTISAILSVIASI
+850 VVSPVIDTIINIVSSGWNLIS
-865 FSTVW
+865 
-870 NGITSVVSSVLST
+870 SVVSNVAQGIL
-883 IQSVVSSVLS
+883 
-893 AMRGVVSSVLNAIL
+893 GVVSSVW
-907 STVKSI
+907 
-913 MNSIKSTMTS
+913 NSIS
-923 VWNGIKSVVS
+923 GVVS
-933 SAINGIK
+933 SVMGTISSVMSSGWNAAKGVVTSAISGIR
-940 SVISSGLHVAGSVV
+940 SVISSGLHAASSVV

-959 GIKSKFSSVWN
+959 GIKSKFSSIWE
-970 GIKSVV
+970 GCKSVV

-1089 IYNWMRNGGLYKLMI
+1089 IYNWMRNGGLYTLLI
-1104 DVLTNGV
+1104 DALTNGV
-1111 ELEFDNREIARL
+1111 EVEFDNREIARL

>member
-78 GRESEKSGNKWA
+78 GQESEKSGNKWA

-260 LASSMGIVIPTAA
+260 LASSMGKVIPTAA

-502 TAIAGINAPVVTIV
+502 TAIAGINAPVVAIV

-521 LVAAFTHLWN
+521 LVSAFTHLWN

-541 AIWDQIRDKISSF
+541 AIWDQIRDKISSL

-663 FGTDLDTAWADI
+663 FGTDLDTVWSEI
-675 TATVESVWNGITDF
+675 TSTVESVWNGIVDF
-689 FTSVWEGIKNVFET
+689 FASVWNEI
-703 VVNGISDFLTSA
+703 TSA
-715 WESITSSIQNVWDGI
+715 ASS
-730 VNTVSAV
+730 A
-737 WETIKNVVQVGIMF
+737 WETIKNVITVAIMLI
-751 VGEIISAAIQI
+751 GEIISAAVQI
-762 ITIPWMFIWENC
+762 ISLPWRFIWENC
-774 KEYITAAWEFIKNAV
+774 KEYIIAAWETIKNV
-789 STALESISNTISD
+789 ISSALNTISSV
-802 IWNAIVGFISPILET
+802 ISAGWNAI
-817 LKNVFVTIWQAIET
+817 
-831 EVANSINRM
+831 
-840 VSIITTVWSA
+840 SA
-850 VSGTISAILSVIASI
+850 VVSPVIDTIINIVSSGWNLIS
-865 FSTVW
+865 
-870 NGITSVVSSVLST
+870 SVVSNVARGIL
-883 IQSVVSSVLS
+883 
-893 AMRGVVSSVLNAIL
+893 GVVSSVW
-907 STVKSI
+907 
-913 MNSIKSTMTS
+913 NSIS
-923 VWNGIKSVVS
+923 GVVS
-933 SAINGIK
+933 SVMGTISSVMSSGWNAAKGVVTSAISGIR
-940 SVISSGLHVAGSVV
+940 SVISSGLHAASSVV

-959 GIKSKFSSVWN
+959 GIKSKFSSIWE
-970 GIKSVV
+970 GCKSVV

-1089 IYNWMRNGGLYKLMI
+1089 IYNWMRNGGLYTLLI
-1104 DVLTNGV
+1104 DALTNGV
-1111 ELEFDNREIARL
+1111 EVEFDNREIARL

>member
-25 HKQVADTEKAVSEG
+25 HKQVSDTEKAVSEG
-39 CDKVKQSS
+39 CDKVEQSS
-47 EKAGNSATK
+47 EKAGNSAEK
-56 AGKTAEE
+56 AGKKAEE
-63 AGKKAKKAGEDAGKG
+63 AGKKAKKSGEDAGKG
-78 GRESEKSGNKWA
+78 GEESEKSGNKWV
-90 EFGKKIEKAGTK
+90 EFGKKVEKAGTK
-102 VTGIGKKIEKAGDAV
+102 VTGIGKKIEKAGDTV

-260 LASSMGIVIPTAA
+260 LASSMGKVIPTAA

-408 MAKALNRIKNSGIE
+408 MAKAFNRIKNSGIE

-447 KFNKMPDSQKKMV
+447 KFNKMPDSQKNMV

-502 TAIAGINAPVVTIV
+502 TAIAGINAPVVAIV

-554 VDNVKERFAGLNI
+554 VDNVKERFSGLNI
-567 SFADIV
+567 SFEDIV
-573 SALKAIWDGFCEIL
+573 STLKAIWDGFCEIL

-648 VLESLK
+648 VLEALK
-654 GVLDTFLGW
+654 GVIDTFLGW
-663 FGTDLDTAWADI
+663 FGTDLDTVWSEI
-675 TATVESVWNGITDF
+675 TSTVESVWNGIVDF
-689 FTSVWEGIKNVFET
+689 FASVW
-703 VVNGISDFLTSA
+703 NGITSA
-715 WESITSSIQNVWDGI
+715 ASS
-730 VNTVSAV
+730 A
-737 WETIKNVVQVGIMF
+737 WETIKNVITVAIMLI
-751 VGEIISAAIQI
+751 GEIISAAVQI
-762 ITIPWMFIWENC
+762 ISLPWRFIWENC
-774 KEYITAAWEFIKNAV
+774 KEYIIAAWETIKNV
-789 STALESISNTISD
+789 ISSALNTISSV
-802 IWNAIVGFISPILET
+802 ISAGWNAI
-817 LKNVFVTIWQAIET
+817 
-831 EVANSINRM
+831 
-840 VSIITTVWSA
+840 SA
-850 VSGTISAILSVIASI
+850 VVSPVIHTIINIVSSGWNLIS
-865 FSTVW
+865 
-870 NGITSVVSSVLST
+870 SVVSNVAQGIL
-883 IQSVVSSVLS
+883 
-893 AMRGVVSSVLNAIL
+893 GVVSSVW
-907 STVKSI
+907 
-913 MNSIKSTMTS
+913 NSIS
-923 VWNGIKSVVS
+923 GVVS
-933 SAINGIK
+933 SVMGTISSVMSSGWNAAKGVVTSAISGIR
-940 SVISSGLHVAGSVV
+940 SVISSGLHSASSVV

-959 GIKSKFSSVWN
+959 GIKSRFSNIWN
-970 GIKSVV
+970 GCKSVV

-1089 IYNWMRNGGLYKLMI
+1089 IYNWMRNGGLYTLLI
-1104 DVLTNGV
+1104 DALTNGV
-1111 ELEFDNREIARL
+1111 EVEFDNREIARL

>member
-78 GRESEKSGNKWA
+78 GQESEKSGNKWD

-227 TAVNAYGLEADQADS
+227 TAVNAYGLEADQADN

-260 LASSMGIVIPTAA
+260 LASSMGKVIPTAA

-344 ILKDYSKETGTAFN
+344 ILKDYSKETGKAFN
-358 ELWSSQEAGKAA
+358 ELWGSQEAGKAA

-502 TAIAGINAPVVTIV
+502 TAIAGINAPVVAIV

-541 AIWDQIRDKISSF
+541 AIWDQIRGKISSF
-554 VDNVKERFAGLNI
+554 VDNVKERFSGLNI
-567 SFADIV
+567 SFEDIV
-573 SALKAIWDGFCEIL
+573 STLKAIWDGFCEIL

-648 VLESLK
+648 VLEALK
-654 GVLDTFLGW
+654 GVIDTFLGW
-663 FGTDLDTAWADI
+663 FGTDLDTVWSEI
-675 TATVESVWNGITDF
+675 TSTVESVWNGIVDF
-689 FTSVWEGIKNVFET
+689 FASVW
-703 VVNGISDFLTSA
+703 NGITSA
-715 WESITSSIQNVWDGI
+715 ASS
-730 VNTVSAV
+730 A
-737 WETIKNVVQVGIMF
+737 WETIKNVITVAIMLI
-751 VGEIISAAIQI
+751 GEIISAAVQI
-762 ITIPWMFIWENC
+762 ISLPWRFIWENC
-774 KEYITAAWEFIKNAV
+774 KEYIIAAWETIKNV
-789 STALESISNTISD
+789 ISSALNTISSV
-802 IWNAIVGFISPILET
+802 ISAGWNAI
-817 LKNVFVTIWQAIET
+817 
-831 EVANSINRM
+831 
-840 VSIITTVWSA
+840 SA
-850 VSGTISAILSVIASI
+850 VVSPVIDTIINIVSSGWNLIS
-865 FSTVW
+865 
-870 NGITSVVSSVLST
+870 SVVSNVAQGIL
-883 IQSVVSSVLS
+883 
-893 AMRGVVSSVLNAIL
+893 GVVSSVW
-907 STVKSI
+907 
-913 MNSIKSTMTS
+913 NSIS
-923 VWNGIKSVVS
+923 GVVS
-933 SAINGIK
+933 SVMGTISSVMSSGWNAAKGVVTSAISGIR
-940 SVISSGLHVAGSVV
+940 SVISSGLHSASSVV

-959 GIKSKFSSVWN
+959 GIKSRFSNIWN
-970 GIKSVV
+970 GCKSVV

-1089 IYNWMRNGGLYKLMI
+1089 IYNWMRNGGLYTLLI
-1104 DVLTNGV
+1104 DALTNGV
-1111 ELEFDNREIARL
+1111 EVEFDNREIARL

>member
-14 TANAEKSLNDV
+14 TVNAEKSLNDV

-78 GRESEKSGNKWA
+78 GQESEKSGNKWD

-197 VEKLGGFIRTS
+197 VEKLGSFIRTS

-227 TAVNAYGLEADQADS
+227 TAVNAYGLEADQADN

-260 LASSMGIVIPTAA
+260 LASSMGKVIPTAA

-344 ILKDYSKETGTAFN
+344 ILKDYSKETGKAFN
-358 ELWSSQEAGKAA
+358 ELWGSQEAGKAA

-502 TAIAGINAPVVTIV
+502 TAIAGINAPVVAIV

-541 AIWDQIRDKISSF
+541 AIWDQIRGKISSF
-554 VDNVKERFAGLNI
+554 VDNVKERFSGLNI
-567 SFADIV
+567 SFEDIV
-573 SALKAIWDGFCEIL
+573 STLKAIWDGFCEIL

-648 VLESLK
+648 VLEALK
-654 GVLDTFLGW
+654 GVIDTFLGW
-663 FGTDLDTAWADI
+663 FGTDLDTVWSEI
-675 TATVESVWNGITDF
+675 TSTVESVWNGIVDF
-689 FTSVWEGIKNVFET
+689 FASVW
-703 VVNGISDFLTSA
+703 NGITSA
-715 WESITSSIQNVWDGI
+715 ASS
-730 VNTVSAV
+730 A
-737 WETIKNVVQVGIMF
+737 WETIKNVITVAIMLI
-751 VGEIISAAIQI
+751 GEIISAAVQI
-762 ITIPWMFIWENC
+762 ISLPWRFIWENC
-774 KEYITAAWEFIKNAV
+774 KEYIIAAWETIKNV
-789 STALESISNTISD
+789 ISSALNTISSV
-802 IWNAIVGFISPILET
+802 ISAGWNAI
-817 LKNVFVTIWQAIET
+817 
-831 EVANSINRM
+831 
-840 VSIITTVWSA
+840 SA
-850 VSGTISAILSVIASI
+850 VVSPVIDTIINIVSSGWNLIS
-865 FSTVW
+865 
-870 NGITSVVSSVLST
+870 SVVSNVAQGIL
-883 IQSVVSSVLS
+883 
-893 AMRGVVSSVLNAIL
+893 GVVSSVW
-907 STVKSI
+907 
-913 MNSIKSTMTS
+913 NSIS
-923 VWNGIKSVVS
+923 GVVS
-933 SAINGIK
+933 SVMGTISSVMSSGWNAAKGVVTSAISGIR
-940 SVISSGLHVAGSVV
+940 SVISSGLHSASSVV

-959 GIKSKFSSVWN
+959 GIKSRFSNIWN
-970 GIKSVV
+970 GCKSVV

-1089 IYNWMRNGGLYKLMI
+1089 IYNWMRNGGLYTLLI
-1104 DVLTNGV
+1104 DALTNGV
-1111 ELEFDNREIARL
+1111 EVEFDNREIARL

>member
-47 EKAGNSATK
+47 EKAGDSATK

-63 AGKKAKKAGEDAGKG
+63 AGKKARKAGEDAGKG
-78 GRESEKSGNKWA
+78 GEESEKSGNKWA
-90 EFGKKIEKAGTK
+90 EFGKKVESAGTK
-102 VTGIGKKIEKAGDAV
+102 VTGIGKKIASAGDTV
-117 GKVGKK
+117 GKLGKK
-123 FAPLSAAAAGTLT
+123 FAPLSVAATGALT

-157 TSQVSVQKL
+157 TSQVSVQNL

-197 VEKLGGFIRTS
+197 VEKLGNFVRTS

-260 LASSMGIVIPTAA
+260 LASSMGKVIPTAA

-344 ILKDYSKETGTAFN
+344 ILKQYSEETGTAFN

-398 LEKMNTPSAK
+398 LEKMDTPSAK
-408 MAKALNRIKNSGIE
+408 MAKAFNRIKNSGIE

-431 APYVEQFTKKV
+431 APYVEQFAKKV
-442 EELTE
+442 EEVTT
-447 KFNKMPDSQKKMV
+447 KFNEMPDSQKQMI

-474 AIMGKLIKVFADG
+474 TIMGKLIKIFADG
-487 PIAVGNLMKGFGKLQ
+487 PIAVGNMIKWFGKLQ
-502 TAIAGINAPVVTIV
+502 TAIAGINAPVVAIV

-567 SFADIV
+567 SFEDIV
-573 SALKAIWDGFCEIL
+573 NTLKAIWDGFCEIL
-587 APVFEGAFAALADT
+587 APVFEGAFAALADI
-601 ITTVCDVLIGIL
+601 ITTVCDVLIGVL

-625 QCWTGIQ
+625 QCWNGIQ
-632 EVFGGIWEGIK
+632 EIFGGIWDGIK

-648 VLESLK
+648 ALEALK
-654 GVLDTFLGW
+654 GVIDTFLGW
-663 FGTDLDTAWADI
+663 FGTDLDSVWSDI
-675 TATVESVWNGITDF
+675 TSTIESVWNGITDI
-689 FTSVWEGIKNVFET
+689 FTSVWDGIKNVFET
-703 VVNGISDFLTSA
+703 VVNGISDFLSSA
-715 WESITSSIQNVWDGI
+715 WESITTTIQNVWDGI
-730 VNTVSAV
+730 VNTVSEV
-737 WETIKNVVQVGIMF
+737 WETIKNMVQVGIMF
-751 VGEIISAAIQI
+751 IGEIISAAIQI

-802 IWNAIVGFISPILET
+802 VWNAIVGFISPILET

-840 VSIITTVWSA
+840 VLVITTVWSA

-883 IQSVVSSVLS
+883 IQSVISSVLS
-893 AMRGVVSSVLNAIL
+893 AIQGIVSSGLNAL
-907 STVKSI
+907 SGIVSSI
-913 MNSIKSTMTS
+913 MSSIRS
-923 VWNGIKSVVS
+923 VMSSAWNGIKSVVS

-940 SVISSGLHVAGSVV
+940 SVISSGLHAASSSV
-954 SSVLS
+954 SSVLGS
-959 GIKSKFSSVWN
+959 IKSKFSSIWN
-970 GIKSVV
+970 ECKSVV
-976 SSAINHIKSAM
+976 SSAISHIKSVM

-998 PHPKIEGKFSLD
+998 PHFSISGSFSLN

-1017 SIDWYAKA
+1017 GIDWYKKA
-1025 MDAGMIMNRPTVFGY
+1025 MDNGIIMNQPTVFGY
-1040 DAVSNKLMAGGEA
+1040 NQATNKLLAGGEA
-1053 GSETVVGTQSLMNMI
+1053 GSETVVGTESLMNMI
-1068 QDAVNNSGNRDDGAI
+1068 NAAVQDSSNDSESSKV
-1083 QALLEA
+1083 LKA
-1089 IYNWMRNGGLYKLMI
+1089 IYAWMKNGGLRGLMI
-1104 DVLTNGV
+1104 DVLTNYV
-1111 ELEFDNREIARL
+1111 VFEVDDREIARL
-1123 VKKYA
+1123 VRKYA